1 MIRSVYIIGISDN
14 PVKVGVADDV
24 GCRLASLQ
32 VGCPEEL
39 RVFASFPYPWTVAA
53 HVEAG
58 AHQMLRQSHRRGEW
72 FNVTSQEAA
81 KAVER
86 VSDGVM
92 ARWRTGGFGRTD
104 SLLRLITD
112 HDVTPWVFD
121 VLHTYRE
128 AKAGNPKAHQAMNR
142 AIVDAEGAAVLTTF
156 QMFAAKGT
164 ALDTAL
170 ARAPGTVHKALAAT
184 AKAINAL
191 AEYQRGQAEENLL
204 DEILRN
210 VA

>member
-1 MIRSVYIIGISDN
+1 MIRSVYIVGISDN
-14 PVKVGVADDV
+14 PVKVGIADDV
-24 GCRLASLQ
+24 ATRLASLQ
-32 VGCPEEL
+32 VGCPDEL
-39 RVFASFPYPWTVAA
+39 RLFASFPYPWTVAA

-72 FNVTSQEAA
+72 FNVTSAEASR
-81 KAVER
+81 AVER
-86 VSDGVM
+86 VSGDLM
-92 ARWRTGGFGRTD
+92 ARWRAGGFGRTD
-104 SLLRLITD
+104 SLLRLVAD
-112 HDVTPWVFD
+112 HDVSPWAFE
-121 VLHTYRE
+121 VLHQYRE
-128 AKAGNPKAHQAMNR
+128 AKSNPTLLQAMNR
-142 AIVDAEGAAVLTTF
+142 AILDAEGAAVLTTF

-191 AEYQRGQAEENLL
+191 ADYQRGQADKNLL